1 MEKRTGFKCT
11 YCGRNFSK
19 DYFKSDGTVGE
30 CFSCAAIYRNDGGN
44 IVEVSHVIETR
55 DFPYY
60 KVVLPNGVAL
70 QGIQPV

>member
-1 MEKRTGFKCT
+1 MGKRTGFKCV

-30 CFSCAAIYRNDGGN
+30 CLCAATYRNDGGN
-44 IVEVSHVIETR
+44 IVEVSHVIETK

-60 KVVLPNGVAL
+60 KAVLPNGVTL